1 MNYLTEIK
9 LFYDWLETHPLTPSA
24 ISLWHGLMFMA
35 NRAGWVDE
43 FAVPLSVLET
53 RTGIPSA
60 TLFRIRHQLI
70 EAGLISV
77 NSPGGSAC
85 ARYRILSLEQRFVS
99 QSEKQ
104 NESRVGDKSKVRD
117 FVQQFASQNEKQNE
131 SINKTKLNSD
141 SKKKKKKESF
151 SLEEWVSGIE
161 SPWREIMRIWLEY
174 KKARK
179 EGYSSEMGSKACLTK
194 LRNLSGNNP
203 DTAQAIVEQSMA
215 NNWAGLFPL
224 SGQSARGHPGF
235 NSGETLTPA
244 TGQRIGQI
252 MQPDTE
258 EHRNAILE
266 KFKRKAAEDMSHRPT
281 PPEEESTK

>member
-9 LFYDWLETHPLTPSA
+9 LFYEWLEMHPLTPSA
-24 ISLWHGLMFMA
+24 IALWHGLMFMA
-35 NRAGWVDE
+35 NRSGWTDE
-43 FAVPLSVLET
+43 FAVPLSVLES
-53 RTGIPSA
+53 RTGIPTA
-60 TLFRIRHQLI
+60 TLYRTRVQLTDS
-70 EAGLISV
+70 GLISV

-85 ARYRILSLEQRFVS
+85 ARYRILSFEQRFVS
-99 QSEKQ
+99 RRETQ
-104 NESRVGDKSKVRD
+104 NESPMGRKSEDGD
-117 FVQQFASQNEKQNE
+117 FVQHFASRNEKQNA

-141 SKKKKKKESF
+141 SKKKKKKEKSF

-179 EGYSSEMGSKACLTK
+179 EGYNSEMGAKACLTK
-194 LRNLSGNNP
+194 LRNLSRDNP

-224 SGQSARGHPGF
+224 SSSQGARGP
-235 NSGETLTPA
+235 SRSPLTPA

-252 MQPDTE
+252 MQPETE
-258 EHRNAILE
+258 DRRNAILA
-266 KFKRKAAEDMSHRPT
+266 KFKRKAAEDVSQRPT
-281 PPEEESTK
+281 NPDESTAK

>member
-53 RTGIPSA
+53 RTGIPLA

-141 SKKKKKKESF
+141 SKKKKESF

-203 DTAQAIVEQSMA
+203 DTAQ
-215 NNWAGLFPL
+215 
-224 SGQSARGHPGF
+224 
-235 NSGETLTPA
+235 
-244 TGQRIGQI
+244 RIGQI